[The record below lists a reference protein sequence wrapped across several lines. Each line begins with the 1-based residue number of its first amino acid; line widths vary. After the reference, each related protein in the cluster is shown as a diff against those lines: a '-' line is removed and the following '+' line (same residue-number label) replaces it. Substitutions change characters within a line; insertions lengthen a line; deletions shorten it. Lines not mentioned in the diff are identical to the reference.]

1 MTFIND
7 DGQQLM
13 HSYNVIIGRLI
24 ANNGKEFKVMMIIVY
39 CACFAHYSC
48 LSIFTYSWEEGYNF
62 WVPVCNVCY
71 VLIAFCLSVRINVFD
86 SLFFFFF
93 FFFGFTFFLLEIF
106 VGVSINIL
114 LNKSTS
120 VIYVYFKFH
129 ISYLW
134 AIMRPYHFSM
144 IWIQAFG
151 VWGVDIENLAC
162 LLL

>member
-1 MTFIND
+1 MDTQHFQQLLTLVTPLIQKHNTNMRWMAYSDAKVFSLRWVIKNSWMSISIRSTKFMTFIND

-62 WVPVCNVCY
+62 WVSVCNVCY

-93 FFFGFTFFLLEIF
+93 LASLFFF
-106 VGVSINIL
+106 
-114 LNKSTS
+114 
-120 VIYVYFKFH
+120 
-129 ISYLW
+129 
-134 AIMRPYHFSM
+134 
-144 IWIQAFG
+144 
-151 VWGVDIENLAC
+151 
-162 LLL
+162 